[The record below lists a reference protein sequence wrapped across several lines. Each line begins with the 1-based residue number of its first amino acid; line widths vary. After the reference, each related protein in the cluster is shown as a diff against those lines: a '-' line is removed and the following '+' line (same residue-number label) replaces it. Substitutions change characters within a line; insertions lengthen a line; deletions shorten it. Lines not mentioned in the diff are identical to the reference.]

1 MSWPPYRYIAVLL
14 IAFVA
19 LSGCA
24 KVQPGSIPPGTDTT
38 LLRIVQAEG
47 DVNSGVA
54 TALQATQQL
63 FAAGTIDKPTA
74 MTIASILAKVTA
86 ANGQA
91 ISITKGL
98 VTVDPAHRT
107 AINNIVV
114 PIIAAVQDSLTNG
127 LIPIKD
133 ANAKAIV
140 SASLSSLLVT
150 LQIIQTSTGGT
161 Q

>member
-1 MSWPPYRYIAVLL
+1 MQHFKFLAVLL

-38 LLRIVQAEG
+38 LLRVVQAEG
-47 DVNSGVA
+47 DINAGVA
-54 TALQATQQL
+54 AALTATQQL

-74 MTIASILAKVTA
+74 AAITNVLAKITT

-98 VTVDPAHRT
+98 ATVDPAHRT
-107 AINNIVV
+107 AINNIIVPVV
-114 PIIAAVQDSLTNG
+114 AALQDALTNG
-127 LIPIKD
+127 LVPIKD
-133 ANAKAIV
+133 GNAKAII
-140 SASLSSLLVT
+140 SASLSALLVT
-150 LQIIQTSTGGT
+150 LQIIQASTGGV

>member
-1 MSWPPYRYIAVLL
+1 MARKLFASLVLF
-14 IAFVA
+14 AFVA

-24 KVQPGSIPPGTDTT
+24 KVAPGSIPPGTDVT
-38 LLRIVQAEG
+38 LARIVQAEG
-47 DVNSGVA
+47 DVNAGVA

-74 MTIASILAKVTA
+74 MTIANILAKVTA

-98 VTVDPAHRT
+98 VTVDPAHRS
-107 AINNIVV
+107 AINNVVV
-114 PIIAAVQDSLTNG
+114 PIIAALQDSLANG

-133 ANAKAIV
+133 ANAKAVV
-140 SASLSSLLVT
+140 SASLSSLVVT
-150 LQIIQTSTGGT
+150 LQIIQASTGGT
-161 Q
+161 P